1 MEWTDRS
8 WKPSLQK
15 HKRAKVPTS
24 IVCIPLHLL
33 IIICAEL
40 EPFDTKLAQRI
51 QALSAQIEHQTLQ
64 LANLRRKA
72 PQETAQKFTQ
82 SFEKQSEEY
91 DARLKADEQAKL
103 EAAKATSVDVGNFE
117 RVDEMQSTW
126 QRGAEDLAT
135 LKSGLGGTVAR
146 MEKAQKAAEVVEE
159 R

>member
-1 MEWTDRS
+1 MI
-8 WKPSLQK
+8 
-15 HKRAKVPTS
+15 H
-24 IVCIPLHLL
+24 I
-33 IIICAEL
+33 EL

-82 SFEKQSEEY
+82 SFEKQSEKYEMK
-91 DARLKADEQAKL
+91 LKADQQAKI
-103 EAAKATSVDVGNFE
+103 EAAKATSVDVGNVE
-117 RVDEMQSTW
+117 RIDEMQSTW
-126 QRGAEDLAT
+126 QKGNEDLAA

-146 MEKAQKAAEVVEE
+146 MEKAQKAAEFVEE